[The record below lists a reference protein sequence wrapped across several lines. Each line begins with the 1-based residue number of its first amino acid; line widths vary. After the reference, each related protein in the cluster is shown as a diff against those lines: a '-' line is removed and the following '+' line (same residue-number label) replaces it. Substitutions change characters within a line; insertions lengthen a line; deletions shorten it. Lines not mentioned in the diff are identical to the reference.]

1 MRWHFV
7 LSAVVTAF
15 ATFAPPASAQVVGS
29 GSPSDANLTA
39 QRDVERG
46 VSPML
51 PGSGIFDIAVPDAGQ
66 VLKPAGRVPRDK
78 YGVVGPLPLTLNDLD
93 ALVFPGSTLSEK
105 NALLEGL
112 TFFTTVHPATDG
124 AGAMANQPFCQGCH
138 QNAAEAVKSRGLLGP
153 KCLLGSDCSSP
164 AARAARATPTNFAVT
179 ALDLATGGGLPA
191 DNIDAIFNT
200 GKTAAFT
207 TFGDFTLSLTDIAAG
222 AIGFFD
228 PLDGATHRLTDG
240 TSPLSQQF
248 SGFVQHVRP
257 SVDAC
262 FPKPIPPLVFDTNF
276 TGGNPNGFRRAVGE
290 RAGPPYLGRGL
301 MEAVPNN
308 DILANTVPV
317 HANGTHSTLGDF
329 AQALGCSAA
338 GCISGKANMI
348 PPTAAFV
355 PANTPAGRPPGLGR
369 FGLRANGVEILQFV
383 VGGAQGEVGIT
394 SALNTSEVP
403 LPKLFPGGNTETDEP
418 DACKMSPEGG
428 HPSSDAT
435 SKEAFLSA
443 IFSTRSLIRN
453 ITTPE
458 FGDALLDV
466 LKSSDP
472 AKPRHGD
479 DKGDSKKGDSKAAQ
493 VQRGAELFG
502 IDLVAFANRTV
513 RNTGITATGDGRDL
527 NAINQGD
534 RKLNCV
540 GCHTPIHRTGQSPA
554 ATSIAADTTEVGA
567 KHLSNVWAPIFSDL
581 LLHKGPV
588 IDAERATTNGL
599 PREVVVIARSLTK
612 PSQKGDEDEDGDD
625 DSGGGKRR
633 IFDTFD
639 LPRSLADD
647 TFNGQKA
654 AADGSEFRTAPLM
667 ALGRI
672 GPPFL
677 HDGRVYLSKLT
688 AKSTPAGTVT
698 TNRHVT
704 NAPLV
709 VRTLDDALLA
719 VIEMHDLP
727 APDDKNTPKT
737 PGAGCPVP
745 DEVTNV
751 SYGPSLK
758 AAKDV
763 ICPPYGKDPAV
774 THSTRSDA
782 REVMFRFRQLS
793 AEDQQAVIEFLKQ
806 L

>member
-1 MRWHFV
+1 LTVTRDSPGRDIV
-7 LSAVVTAF
+7 RKLSIILAAAAAIALFTC
-15 ATFAPPASAQVVGS
+15 PASAQVVGS
-29 GSPSDANLTA
+29 GTPSDADLQTQRNL
-39 QRDVERG
+39 ERG
-46 VSPML
+46 ISPPL
-51 PGSGIFDIAVPDAGQ
+51 PGSGIFDIDIP
-66 VLKPAGRVPRDK
+66 PAGTVFIPARRVPRDN
-78 YGVVGPLPLTLNDLD
+78 YGVVGTLPLTLNDLN
-93 ALVFPGSTLSEK
+93 ALVFPGSSTSEK
-105 NALLEGL
+105 IALLEGL
-112 TFFTTVHPATDG
+112 TFFTTAHPAREG
-124 AGAMANQPFCQGCH
+124 AGAMANQPFCLGCH
-138 QNAAEAVKSRGLLGP
+138 QNAADAVRTFGLLGP
-153 KCLLGSDCSSP
+153 QCLGGSDCSSP
-164 AARAARATPTNFAVT
+164 AARAGRSTLTNFQKT
-179 ALDLATGGGLPA
+179 SLNPATGGGLAP

-228 PLDGATHRLTDG
+228 PLDGATHRLTNG
-240 TSPLSQQF
+240 TAPLSQQF

-262 FPKPIPPLVFDTNF
+262 LPKPIPPLVFDANL
-276 TGGNPNGFRRAVGE
+276 TGGNPNAFRRAVGE

-308 DILANTVPV
+308 DLLANTDPV

-329 AQALGCSAA
+329 TTVLGCSSA

-355 PANTPAGRPPGLGR
+355 PANVAFMGSTRPAGLGR

-394 SALNTSEVP
+394 SALNTAEVP
-403 LPKLFPGGNTETDEP
+403 LPPKLFPGDPPTEIDQKE
-418 DACKMSPEGG
+418 ACKMSIEGG
-428 HPSSDAT
+428 HRSDAAT
-435 SKEAFLSA
+435 SDEAFLSA
-443 IFSTRSLIRN
+443 IFSTRALIRN
-453 ITTPE
+453 IATPE
-458 FGDALLDV
+458 FGQTLVDLLR
-466 LKSSDP
+466 SSDP
-472 AKPRHGD
+472 AKPRQ
-479 DKGDSKKGDSKAAQ
+479 GDSEEAM

-513 RNTGITATGDGRDL
+513 QYGITATGDGRDL
-527 NAINQGD
+527 NAINQAD

-554 ATSIAADTTEVGA
+554 ATSIFADTTEVGA
-567 KHLSNVWAPIFSDL
+567 AHLSNVWAPIFSDL

-588 IDAERATTNGL
+588 IDAERVTTNGL
-599 PREVVVIARSLTK
+599 PRDVVVINRLSPNAA
-612 PSQKGDEDEDGDD
+612 
-625 DSGGGKRR
+625 
-633 IFDTFD
+633 IFHTLD

-647 TFNGQKA
+647 TFNGQKG

-677 HDGRVYLSKLT
+677 HDARVYLSRL
-688 AKSTPAGTVT
+688 SVDGTPAGTVT
-698 TNRHVT
+698 TNNKMT

-709 VRTLDDALLA
+709 VRSVEDALLA
-719 VIEMHDLP
+719 AIELHDLP
-727 APDDKNTPKT
+727 APDDANTPST

-751 SYGPSLK
+751 TET
-758 AAKDV
+758 AAD
-763 ICPPYGKDPAV
+763 ICPPLDSPN
-774 THSTRSDA
+774 RSDA
-782 REVMFRFRQLS
+782 REVIYRFRQLS
-793 AEDQQAVIEFLKQ
+793 ADDQQAVIEFLKQ